1 MDTLADAAPLPF
13 RFGVVVGGPP
23 DGAAWVD
30 QARRVESL
38 GYATLLLPDTLF
50 TPSPFVA
57 LASAAAVTTTL
68 RVGTW
73 VLAAPLRMPGAVV
86 RDTVTLHELSGGRF
100 ELGLGAGRPGGER
113 DAAPL
118 GVVWGSPGERV
129 GRVAETLAAVRERL
143 GSSVPLVLAGT
154 GPRMLGLAGAY
165 AASLAL
171 PVPPLA
177 TVAEVAGLATRARTA
192 AGERGA
198 HLELGL
204 QLVGIGDEV
213 SPYIARQLQVTGA
226 DLRERGAASW
236 LPSDLGAAA
245 EALQALRAATGV
257 SYVSLPIELAETL
270 APIAAGLAGA

>member
-1 MDTLADAAPLPF
+1 MTTAQKPF
-13 RFGVVVGGPP
+13 RFGVVVGGPS
-23 DGAAWVD
+23 DGAGWLD

-57 LASAAAVTTTL
+57 LASAAAVTATL

-86 RDTVTLHELSGGRF
+86 RDTVTLHEMSGGRF

-113 DAAPL
+113 DAPPL
-118 GVVWGSPGERV
+118 GVTWGSPGERV
-129 GRVAETLAAVRERL
+129 GRVEETLAAVRERL
-143 GSSVPLVLAGT
+143 GDAVPLVLAGA
-154 GPRMLGLAGAY
+154 GPRMLGLAGKY

-177 TVAEVAGLATRARTA
+177 TVAEVADLAARAREA
-192 AGERGA
+192 AGERGDA
-198 HLELGL
+198 LELGL
-204 QLVGIGDEV
+204 QLVGVGDTV
-213 SPYIARQLQVTGA
+213 SPYIARQMQVTGD

-236 LPSDLGAAA
+236 IPGDPSAAA
-245 EALQALRAATGV
+245 DALRGLREATGV
-257 SYVSLPIELAETL
+257 SYVSLPIDFVDAV
-270 APIAAGLAGA
+270 APVTAQLQDA